1 MQTRQSADLIV
12 NSQVMLWKEHTKQE
26 DTSGDLTLALRLA
39 KEEERLM
46 KAQQKRQ
53 ERKKRQEREKRQERK
68 QISQDA
74 TIARGLQ
81 ASYDRESTMKPI
93 TYYSR
98 NTTHP
103 QCIYYS

>member
-53 ERKKRQEREKRQERK
+53 ERK